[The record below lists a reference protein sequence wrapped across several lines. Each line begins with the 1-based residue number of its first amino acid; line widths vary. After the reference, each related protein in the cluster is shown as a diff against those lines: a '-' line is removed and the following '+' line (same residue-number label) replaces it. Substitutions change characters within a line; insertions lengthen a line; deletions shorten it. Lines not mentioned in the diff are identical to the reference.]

1 MHVKL
6 LLQLSRDSIFKSYL
20 QMDGVVSLHI
30 KPICAAARSAP
41 FFPPGRE
48 PVPSLWEYLFCLN
61 ERSFI
66 IYVHDGERGELCVS
80 IASSSLDDVTNNL
93 SKYK

>member
-1 MHVKL
+1 
-6 LLQLSRDSIFKSYL
+6 
-20 QMDGVVSLHI
+20 
-30 KPICAAARSAP
+30 
-41 FFPPGRE
+41 
-48 PVPSLWEYLFCLN
+48 VPSLWEYLFCLN